1 MSNVVIVGAGFAGL
15 AAARVLAPQHTVIV
29 VDKGRGV
36 GGRAATRRI
45 DDATLDHGAQ
55 FITTHTAEFAEE
67 VEHWATAGV
76 VTPWFHGQVGPH
88 GVTNPDGHVR
98 YRGTPTM
105 NSIPRHL
112 ARGLDVRTETTV
124 TALRVEHGRWL
135 VQFDNEVL
143 TADAVILTSPV
154 PQSLALLDAGGVDLA
169 DDDRVA
175 LETVRYDPCIAVLA
189 VFGGP
194 VELPE
199 PGALRLTDSPIDW
212 MAEHVRK
219 GVSARP
225 AVTFHTTPSFSEQHW
240 DDSHDD
246 IAAAVLGAA
255 PFLDGHTAVATQ
267 VHRWRYARPSVLH
280 PAPCLHATNLPPL
293 LFAGDAFDG
302 AKVEG
307 AFLSGRRAAEQM
319 LALI

>member
-15 AAARVLAPQHTVIV
+15 AAARVLAPKHTVIV
-29 VDKGRGV
+29 VDKGRGI

-45 DDATLDHGAQ
+45 DEATLDHGAQ

-67 VEHWATAGV
+67 VQHWITAGV
-76 VTPWFHGQVGPH
+76 AAPWFHGQVGPH
-88 GVTNPDGHVR
+88 GVTGSDGHVR

-112 ARGLDVRTETTV
+112 AAGLDVRTSTTV
-124 TALRVEHGRWL
+124 TALHTENDRWR
-135 VQFDNEVL
+135 VQFDDDVL
-143 TADAVILTSPV
+143 TADAVMLTSPV
-154 PQSLALLDAGGVDLA
+154 PQSLALLDAGGVVLDT
-169 DDDRVA
+169 DDRTA
-175 LETVRYDPCIAVLA
+175 LEAVRYDPCIAVLA
-189 VFGGP
+189 VYDSP

-225 AVTFHTTPSFSEQHW
+225 AVTVHTTASFSEAHW
-240 DDSHDD
+240 TDSNDDTV
-246 IAAAVLGAA
+246 AAVLGAA
-255 PFLDGHTAVATQ
+255 PFLHARAAVATQ

-307 AFLSGRRAAEQM
+307 AFLSGRRAAEQ
-319 LALI
+319 LLTLI